1 MSEDLTN
8 TSNSKIVKPKTSYR
22 VQPSYNPRI
31 SDDFYAKKKVRF
43 TQNLKKKQNASAF
56 KIQKNF
62 RKFITNKKMKAL
74 FLLQKKSKKPLSK
87 VFDGIFRI
95 QNRFIKIKLNLYFGK
110 LKVTYEKNFSFE
122 IPSTIVNLIN
132 FNDLVSPTLV
142 KENIL
147 SNTFNKVFDGK
158 EEKSVLADKE
168 TDKSKTF
175 VFKEFNNFDD
185 IHFSQFDF
193 MELEL
198 PETITPEF
206 KFSLFSP
213 EQLEERINLLNSK
226 IQKQSEILINEF
238 LMKDQLD
245 DTNESLKAKI
255 KNILTSK
262 ISSI

>member
-56 KIQKNF
+56 KIQKIF
-62 RKFITNKKMKAL
+62 RKFIKNKKMK
-74 FLLQKKSKKPLSK
+74 
-87 VFDGIFRI
+87 
-95 QNRFIKIKLNLYFGK
+95 
-110 LKVTYEKNFSFE
+110 
-122 IPSTIVNLIN
+122 
-132 FNDLVSPTLV
+132 DLVSPTLV

-147 SNTFNKVFDGK
+147 SNTFNKVFDGN